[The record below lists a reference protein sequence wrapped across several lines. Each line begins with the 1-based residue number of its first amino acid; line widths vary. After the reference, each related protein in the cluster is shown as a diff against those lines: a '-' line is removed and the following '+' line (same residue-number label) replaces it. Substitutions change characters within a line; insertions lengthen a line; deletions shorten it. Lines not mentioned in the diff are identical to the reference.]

1 MLCAILIIT
10 VVEPDISSFDL
21 HQYLLKRCGKGGAGW
36 YRTLWERMGR
46 GGGEELWVGAG
57 GGEGD
62 CYHESMQCIIILL

>member
-21 HQYLLKRCGKGGAGW
+21 HQYLLKRCGKGGAVW

-46 GGGEELWVGAG
+46 GGGEELW
-57 GGEGD
+57 GEGRRGGD
-62 CYHESMQCIIILL
+62 DRGEGMNKGKG